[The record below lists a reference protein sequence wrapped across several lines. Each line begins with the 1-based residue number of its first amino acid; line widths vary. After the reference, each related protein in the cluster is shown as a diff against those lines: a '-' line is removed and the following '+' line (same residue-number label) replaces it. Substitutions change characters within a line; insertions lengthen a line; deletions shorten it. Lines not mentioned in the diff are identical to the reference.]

1 MAARASAQQVAKSI
15 AALLLALCAVPAAA
29 EDECAVAANWEVCAG
44 SGQLCRDDD
53 VLNSDNWRCECPR
66 YLGFADNSVPA
77 RGVMVASS
85 GCVRDGECVTA
96 GTACFTANQ
105 GCLDFDGVGGNLFQC
120 VCIPPYHCAPGIG
133 AAADE
138 MLLDEC
144 SSVCSTCA
152 DRGDGSG
159 NACHTS
165 GQLCID
171 PDETVP
177 SDWECACL
185 HPATGNATAAAA
197 ACQYPAGSECVNS
210 TCAAAGQACRDFSLD
225 AVKDDWRCS
234 CVAPYSGDPAVAA
247 PAACGINECTA
258 RCPTCAYQGVGD
270 GGNVCLRLG
279 QTCADPNFLVLNDW
293 TCLCPPSTDTVV
305 ARTRDAAE
313 CAFTGECKSMYF
325 MCGYG
330 QYCRDPSL
338 ATVSTTWSCVCSF
351 PFFGAAV
358 VGGPA
363 ECFLNECAA
372 DCPTCA
378 NSVCSGNGEACVEG
392 ETNISK
398 AASYNDWSCVCSDAV
413 NGTSLG
419 SPCSLDADENCVE
432 TCHVASQGCTS
443 NDTTCTCVAPW
454 TGDDGTPS
462 SPLGACFLDECS
474 LYSAVCIAGSQKC
487 VDDDQRTLGTWRC
500 ECQCEGCVAVQW
512 DPGAT
517 ECVLDECYA
526 VCSTCA
532 RRADGG
538 NHTCFAAGQRCH
550 DPNTSHHMT
559 SDWTCLCA
567 ADAALSGA
575 PVLAA
580 EAACEFEQA
589 NECAEQHAAVCRP
602 AGQACADAAG
612 PRLHDWACRC
622 LEPGATQIG
631 GNVSVAQCLLDEC
644 EATCPTCAGAKCAG
658 RGQLCVDPDPTERS
672 LSDWYCAC
680 DAAEGKAG
688 VRVAGTATCVQLDDC
703 AVSFSACADAG
714 QLCVDPNPAG
724 PGDWVCAC
732 PNDEAISAQQAAV
745 PSCPHSV
752 AGDECAGTSVCDH
765 PGQYCVDPD
774 PGVAG
779 DFLCRC
785 APPYNGTAGVA
796 EAATCY
802 FDECAITCAT
812 CENGLCAAAGQG
824 CVDPAPF
831 GNSTSDWTCVCRSDP
846 TAAAKAGLASC
857 GFLDECAAACPTCA
871 NGTCGAG
878 GQLCVDARPS
888 NDSLNDWVCEC
899 PAPTV
904 GVAWRGVAECFYD
917 ECNATPCAS
926 DIQLCHDPDTRDAT
940 RADYVCNCT
949 VDSRIQVGGAVAAC
963 ELDECAVDPC
973 GVGQTCEDPDFE
985 KLADFI
991 CSCTGSGATS
1001 VNSSAA
1007 CDDCL
1012 RQPCGPRQHCS
1023 DGDPTKPGDFEC
1035 ECDNGE
1041 TATGGPANCTDECA
1055 DEVCGTQL
1063 CLDANK
1069 DTPFDYICTC
1079 AQTGVPAMGSL
1090 AVCDECLLEPCAGQA
1105 CDDANPVDSSPDD
1118 FVCTCPSG
1126 ESRTGG
1132 PAVCSYDECVGNPC
1146 GDSQA
1151 CSDPDATVLL
1161 DYTCVCTGDA
1171 GNSTGTGRAASP
1183 CGAYLDE
1190 CYNCTSSS
1198 PSCPCFDAADGA
1210 SLAQSCEDPNPSND
1224 SLLDYVCRCPRP
1236 YWASSVG
1243 ARVGDC
1249 TVAPTAAPRPVGD
1262 QRVFFKFRTALT
1274 KQEYSAAKLIAAL
1287 ARVVTLRPNGTE
1299 DVAVTQC
1306 SGCKRCEVYHIATRC
1321 LKWLA
1326 TDPDGCAQL
1335 AEYETAIEANLTSTK
1350 IVSGSLAELSARL
1363 GLWMQGP
1370 ATATAEGVFEFLGDS
1385 LPAKYAWAAALNDN
1399 ANQAQA
1405 AADADV
1411 KLILGTVEVFPAAQ
1425 TPSPPDDSDD
1435 SPSFEW
1441 WIWVAIGA
1449 VALALLVTLICC
1461 CWRQTTARR
1470 RLDATVGQ
1478 KRNQASP
1485 SRAAAVTDRQAKRN
1499 GTDFMM
1505 LHEMQQL
1512 PSSATTAGNPDLV
1525 NRSPSGQSLSYGMV
1539 AAETSYTS
1547 SVDLKHP
1554 HQNPIVAV
1562 FPLSEKTME
1571 LSPPKT
1577 RNSSVF
1583 AFGQS
1588 LEGQLGLGAADD
1600 LTLVYAPIEVPDLK
1614 DLGIH
1619 LMTCGSFHSIVIT
1632 TGAAVLVFGE
1642 GSDGQLGFGGRRALQ
1657 TPTLVPFFEGKLP
1670 RIVVGGELHTVISCD
1685 DGLYAFGCNL
1695 DGQLGLGTTP
1705 HSLSPERVSP
1715 ELFTAGAEL
1724 LSCGT
1729 HHTCIVF
1736 NERLYVMGW
1745 NQHGQLGLGDTV
1757 NRIVPTEC
1765 SFFNSKSILDIAC
1778 GVHHTVVCC
1787 DDGLY
1792 VMGGNTFG
1800 QLGLGH
1806 DLSEMTPQVLPF
1818 FNDKVVHGIS
1828 AWFHTL
1834 VSTDDGV
1841 FAFGEGA
1848 HHKLGTDP
1856 DHLDPQNVHYPR
1868 PVEAFA
1874 ESDVLSVHAGCEHSA
1889 VVTSDGIFTWGNG
1902 EGGKL
1907 GHASG
1912 RPVSDPAKGRLYS
1925 LNGHK
1930 AHLLSLGVDHTLVY
1944 ATPV

>member
-857 GFLDECAAACPTCA
+857 GFLDECAA
-871 NGTCGAG
+871 
-878 GQLCVDARPS
+878 
-888 NDSLNDWVCEC
+888 
-899 PAPTV
+899 
-904 GVAWRGVAECFYD
+904 
-917 ECNATPCAS
+917 
-926 DIQLCHDPDTRDAT
+926 
-940 RADYVCNCT
+940 
-949 VDSRIQVGGAVAAC
+949 
-963 ELDECAVDPC
+963 
-973 GVGQTCEDPDFE
+973 
-985 KLADFI
+985 
-991 CSCTGSGATS
+991 
-1001 VNSSAA
+1001 
-1007 CDDCL
+1007 
-1012 RQPCGPRQHCS
+1012 
-1023 DGDPTKPGDFEC
+1023 
-1035 ECDNGE
+1035 
-1041 TATGGPANCTDECA
+1041 
-1055 DEVCGTQL
+1055 
-1063 CLDANK
+1063 
-1069 DTPFDYICTC
+1069 
-1079 AQTGVPAMGSL
+1079 
-1090 AVCDECLLEPCAGQA
+1090 
-1105 CDDANPVDSSPDD
+1105 
-1118 FVCTCPSG
+1118 
-1126 ESRTGG
+1126 
-1132 PAVCSYDECVGNPC
+1132 
-1146 GDSQA
+1146 
-1151 CSDPDATVLL
+1151 
-1161 DYTCVCTGDA
+1161 
-1171 GNSTGTGRAASP
+1171 
-1183 CGAYLDE
+1183 
-1190 CYNCTSSS
+1190 
-1198 PSCPCFDAADGA
+1198 
-1210 SLAQSCEDPNPSND
+1210 SCEDPNPSND

-1930 AHLLSLGVDHTLVY
+1930 AHLLSLGVDHTLMQQRFTKSSVTENPKIVLSICRSS
-1944 ATPV
+1944 ALFEQQARESAPV